1 MNRVFNSHTWHY
13 GQGWTI
19 RKVMG
24 GWVGG
29 WGKSKKKKN
38 FPQEIINNRIYSY
51 GFWPKTKYAQRAG
64 KTITDQ
70 L

>member
-1 MNRVFNSHTWHY
+1 MVRD
-13 GQGWTI
+13 GQLEKRWGGG
-19 RKVMG
+19 G

-29 WGKSKKKKN
+29 AKVKKKN
-38 FPQEIINNRIYSY
+38 LFPQEIINNRIYSY

>member
-1 MNRVFNSHTWHY
+1 MVRD
-13 GQGWTI
+13 GQLEKRW
-19 RKVMG
+19 G
-24 GWVGG
+24 GGGVVGG
-29 WGKSKKKKN
+29 WGKSKKKN
-38 FPQEIINNRIYSY
+38 IFPQEIINNRIYSY